1 MGDITSANAVL
12 IIGTASGVVYPSG
25 QQIQE
30 FAADDVFDIENLRV
44 GEIMMGVDGKLSA
57 GFVFEPVT
65 QTIRL
70 MAGSPSGVVFDTIY
84 QYERTNVLKV
94 QLTAVFKFPS
104 LGIMFTSQKGYMT
117 TYKPMSDAR
126 RVLQPRSFAFAWESF
141 VAAPIVG
148 V

>member
-1 MGDITSANAVL
+1 MDITSANSVL
-12 IIGTASGVVYPSG
+12 MIGAGTVYPSP
-25 QQIQE
+25 QQIQD
-30 FAADDVFDIENLRV
+30 FAADDIFDIETLRV
-44 GEIMMGVDGKLSA
+44 GEIMMGVDGLLSA
-57 GFVFEPVT
+57 GFVFEAVT

-94 QLTAVFKFPS
+94 QLNAVFKFPS

-126 RVLQPRSFAFAWESF
+126 RILQPRSFAFAWESF
-141 VAAPIVG
+141 VASPIVG